1 MTARRQQRTLTQK
14 VRYVSEEDQ
23 VQVAETPMADTPT
36 AVQEETASETTR
48 EVSADSRENNAN
60 IPRRSRRSPRHL
72 RVSGQRRR
80 RYRDERYPQ
89 QSPMPLET
97 AAASPEMASGKVW
110 IRYDLQAVPAE
121 AEPQTSVA
129 DVAPQAEP
137 QVAAVVASPAE
148 PQVLPEQAAEV
159 AETNAMVAEKHDVD
173 TVTPVSEA
181 DVTAVTEETPAVSQ
195 TDTEVTSD
203 PVAEEGVAETVVPAE
218 APQTAQAAAPHAEA
232 EAPSPVQAEVPA
244 PQVAVTEASVETAEP
259 VKAAAPVETTEPVK
273 AAAPVETAEPVKA
286 AAPVK
291 AAVPSDTSVTARY
304 RHATAPMTKAPA
316 PEWRPE
322 PLPHSDWVRP
332 QYAFSGKGSAGGHAA
347 THQATSPVTKTG
359 E

>member
-14 VRYVSEEDQ
+14 VRYVSAED
-23 VQVAETPMADTPT
+23 QVAETPVVETSPVAP
-36 AVQEETASETTR
+36 EETASETSH
-48 EVSADSRENNAN
+48 EVSADSRDNNAN

-110 IRYDLQAVPAE
+110 IRYDLPAVQAETETPHTATEVAE
-121 AEPQTSVA
+121 
-129 DVAPQAEP
+129 VAPQTETRAP
-137 QVAAVVASPAE
+137 AVTATPAE
-148 PQVLPEQAAEV
+148 PQALPEQAADV
-159 AETNAMVAEKHDVD
+159 AETNAVVAEKHDVD

-181 DVTAVTEETPAVSQ
+181 EVIDVTAVAEETPAVSQ
-195 TDTEVTSD
+195 TDTEVASA
-203 PVAEEGVAETVVPAE
+203 PVAEHGVAETIAPVE
-218 APQTAQAAAPHAEA
+218 APQTEQAAVPPAEA
-232 EAPSPVQAEVPA
+232 EEPSPVQTNVPA
-244 PQVAVTEASVETAEP
+244 PQAAMTEASVETA
-259 VKAAAPVETTEPVK
+259 EPVK

-291 AAVPSDTSVTARY
+291 TAAPSDSSATARY
-304 RHATAPMTKAPA
+304 RYHATAPMTKAPA
-316 PEWRPE
+316 PEWQPE

-332 QYAFSGKGSAGGHAA
+332 QYAFTGKGSAGGHAA
-347 THQATSPVTKTG
+347 THHATAPVTKTG